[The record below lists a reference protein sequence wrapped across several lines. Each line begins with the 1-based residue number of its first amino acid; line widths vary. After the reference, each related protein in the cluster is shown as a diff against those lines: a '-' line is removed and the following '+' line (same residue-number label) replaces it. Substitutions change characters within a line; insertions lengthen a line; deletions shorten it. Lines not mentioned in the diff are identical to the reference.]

1 MKFIVAVIALAGI
14 ASAVTAPRT
23 AGQDIC
29 CAANLDRA
37 KEGLKPYKWT
47 PELDYIATK
56 HSEYM
61 LSVDK
66 ISHDEKPGTSTYQ
79 LGDRMKTVSFEFS
92 TAGENVANG
101 FEDLW
106 ATEKAWMESPGHRAN
121 IMSTSFTVCGGGVAD
136 PGRFFTTD
144 FASPLDVDD
153 DSKYYTLKCSNGV
166 SSGAYTSDPNAHAA
180 MMGESSV
187 TPLSE
192 LGKDP
197 VPSAAK
203 SESSAESKPSPEEF
217 VATTSPAQEETS
229 AETSP
234 VVEEVSS
241 ETAPVVEETSV
252 EAAPAPAPVPAPA
265 PTTPTAGKCKR
276 VPKGSIAAGKCKPCK
291 KCSANSS
298 PFHR

>member
-1 MKFIVAVIALAGI
+1 MKFIVAVIALASI
-14 ASAVTAPRT
+14 ASAIEAPRT

-37 KEGLKPYKWT
+37 AKGLKPYKWT

-61 LSVDK
+61 LSVDA
-66 ISHDEKPGTSTYQ
+66 ISHDEKAGTSTYQ
-79 LGDRMKTVSFEFS
+79 LADRMKTVSFEFS

-101 FEDLW
+101 FDDLW
-106 ATEKAWMESPGHRAN
+106 ATEKAWMESPGHKAN
-121 IMSTSFTVCGGGVAD
+121 IMSETFTVCGGGVAD
-136 PGRFFTTD
+136 PGRFFTTN
-144 FASPLDVDD
+144 FASPLDVED
-153 DSKYYTLKCSNGV
+153 DSKYYTLRCSNGV
-166 SSGAYTSDPNAHAA
+166 SSGAYTSNPEAHAA

-192 LGKDP
+192 LGKEP

-203 SESSAESKPSPEEF
+203 PETESVAETSAEE
-217 VATTSPAQEETS
+217 VVVTTSPAEEENAASPVEETS
-229 AETSP
+229 AEP
-234 VVEEVSS
+234 
-241 ETAPVVEETSV
+241 APVSEETTA
-252 EAAPAPAPVPAPA
+252 EAAPVPAPA
-265 PTTPTAGKCKR
+265 PAPTTPSAGKCKR

-298 PFHR
+298 PFRR